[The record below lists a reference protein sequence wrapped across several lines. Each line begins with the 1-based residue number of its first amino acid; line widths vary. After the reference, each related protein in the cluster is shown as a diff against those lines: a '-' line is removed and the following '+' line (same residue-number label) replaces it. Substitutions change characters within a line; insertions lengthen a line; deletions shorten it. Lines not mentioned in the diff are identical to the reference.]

1 MIAYFVHDPDTGADT
16 LVVPEMGCS
25 AAVDGKRFRSFIS
38 PRPDFALLLG
48 GGDACTV
55 PDPEHFGTVVATRQE
70 GDDICVLKP
79 ELWQARMDVHFSSF
93 PAP

>member
-1 MIAYFVHDPDTGADT
+1 MIAYFVHEASTGVDT

-25 AAVDGKRFRSFIS
+25 AVVDGKRFRSFIS

-48 GGDACTV
+48 GSDACSA
-55 PDPEHFGTVVATRQE
+55 PDPERFGTVLATRQE
-70 GDDICVLKP
+70 GGDICVLAP
-79 ELWQARMDVHFSSF
+79 ALWQARMDYHFSSY